1 MCDSTNQWCETKKG
15 SAFWILGSGHSQLC
29 PGARSRLGWI
39 GMCVPYPV
47 LGIILHLPLGG
58 WIATPFLCRFLSPVT
73 RKQKQIAHPPLRGW
87 GRNVPPHVVLCSQRH
102 WLENS
107 FPFDTSKNSSNSHLD
122 FQLTFFFFFPLEG
135 KSLLHIWAREA
146 ASGGYMDAFI
156 LAFCSFSLLLQLL
169 LDLFIPT
176 PCRQY
181 LWHLTFKST
190 TWS

>member
-73 RKQKQIAHPPLRGW
+73 REQKQIAHPPLRGW

-122 FQLTFFFFFPLEG
+122 FQLTFFFFFFLWKGNLCYIYELE
-135 KSLLHIWAREA
+135 KQHQVDTWMHSFWLFA
-146 ASGGYMDAFI
+146 AFH
-156 LAFCSFSLLLQLL
+156 FCSSCYWIYLSLLLA
-169 LDLFIPT
+169 DS
-176 PCRQY
+176 
-181 LWHLTFKST
+181 TFGI
-190 TWS
+190 